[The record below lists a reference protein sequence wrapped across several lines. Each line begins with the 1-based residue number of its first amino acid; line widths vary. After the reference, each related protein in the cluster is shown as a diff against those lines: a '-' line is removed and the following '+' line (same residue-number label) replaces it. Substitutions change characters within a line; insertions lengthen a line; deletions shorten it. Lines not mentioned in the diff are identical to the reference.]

1 MRFPLLGK
9 IVGVGGVLLALAA
22 ALGMVS
28 EVVAERQ
35 ARQHEAQTSVA
46 ESMAAAQRL
55 VGPVLQRQCRESWD
69 TVIGEGKERR
79 TVSEQRDFTLATT
92 PKSLAIDAMATL
104 QPRYR
109 GIFKVNGYTLKAR
122 LVAEWPDLGALRPQA
137 EHAHSRLTCDAPLL
151 SAGVADSRGLR
162 QVALRVQGE
171 TVDVRPGT
179 PRKQLAHGFQA
190 RLPAAL
196 VDAGEPVRVELAVEL
211 VGTESLSIA
220 AVGDTTRVELASD
233 WPHPSF
239 QGRFLPNEREVGDQG
254 FKARWDLSALA
265 TSASRDLLADAE
277 RVESFGVAFIDP
289 VNAYVLSDRATK
301 YGLLFILLTFIGVG
315 LLEVLRRVRVHPV
328 QYLLVGCAL
337 ALFFLLLV
345 SLTEHLAFGWA
356 YLAASAACVL
366 LLGFYG
372 SAVLGG
378 LRTGV
383 AFAGALGSLYG
394 ALFLLLQLEQTAL
407 VLGALLLFAV
417 LAAVMAATRHLD
429 WYALVARWRADAD
442 AGAGAASGRRPAGD
456 DGQ

>member
-9 IVGVGGVLLALAA
+9 IVGVGAVLLALAA

-35 ARQHEAQTSVA
+35 ARQHEAHASVA

-69 TVIGEGKERR
+69 QVVGEGKERR
-79 TVSEQRDFTLATT
+79 TISDQRDFTLATT
-92 PKSLAIDAMATL
+92 PKSLAIDAVATL

-137 EHAHSRLTCDAPLL
+137 EHARSRLVCDAPLL

-162 QVALRVQGE
+162 QVALRVQGAAVE
-171 TVDVRPGT
+171 VQPGT

-190 RLPAAL
+190 RLPATL

-239 QGRFLPNEREVGDQG
+239 QGRFLPNQREVGDQG

-265 TSASRDLLADAE
+265 TSASRDLLADVE
-277 RVESFGVAFIDP
+277 RVESFGVSFIDP

-301 YGLLFILLTFIGVG
+301 YGLLFILLTFVGVG
-315 LLEVLRRVRVHPV
+315 LLEVLRRVRVHPL

-356 YLAASAACVL
+356 YLAASGACVL
-366 LLGFYG
+366 LLGYYG

-378 LRTGV
+378 LRTGL

-407 VLGALLLFAV
+407 VLGAVLLFAV
-417 LAAVMAATRHLD
+417 LAAVMAATRHVD

-442 AGAGAASGRRPAGD
+442 
-456 DGQ
+456 GQ